1 MSRLIH
7 ASLIADA
14 ARQVLARGVPY
25 RNYGQ
30 SLYGMDSAGFI
41 YYCFSRHGI
50 IVPYVGTNTLYRA
63 IGGTRI
69 PLRDAIAQ
77 GKLVPGSLL
86 FRVNPS
92 GKEPLKF
99 RKDGLG
105 DADFAQIC
113 VDPTHAIYASPSKKA
128 VVLDDIYIASGRANM
143 VVFHPGLDYGFAT
156 SPQPPQPPINP
167 HREILGYMVVI
178 GGKKLNLR
186 DEPSLKGTRQ
196 AQIPDGTVIPVFARK
211 DGWIQSEY
219 VENGILKSGWCL
231 MKFLREHNV

>member
-1 MSRLIH
+1 MSRLIR
-7 ASLIADA
+7 ASLIADT

-143 VVFHPGLDYGFAT
+143 VVFHPGLDYGNMNNPQL
-156 SPQPPQPPINP
+156 PQPPEKPP
-167 HREILGYMVVI
+167 VATI
-178 GGKKLNLR
+178 GQMQVFN
-186 DEPSLKGTRQ
+186 TRQ
-196 AQIPDGTVIPVFARK
+196 LKLRHTPDMSSEENVYTGLPRGHVVTVLQIENGWAQIKANKNGRQYA
-211 DGWIQSEY
+211 GWVVADY
-219 VENGILKSGWCL
+219 LK
-231 MKFLREHNV
+231 KA